1 MRNLYSRT
9 ALIVALSYALL
20 IAGIFIYGWR
30 ASDNEGRVW
39 LFLFFGLPW
48 SFVMLAVPSANEI
61 VIGFL
66 CFLALGLDVVTVYIF
81 ALSLVKI
88 FSSHSD

>member
-1 MRNLYSRT
+1 
-9 ALIVALSYALL
+9 
-20 IAGIFIYGWR
+20 
-30 ASDNEGRVW
+30 
-39 LFLFFGLPW
+39 
-48 SFVMLAVPSANEI
+48 MLAVPSANEI

-88 FSSHSD
+88 FGNHSD